1 MQNST
6 TIQNRIMKLTIKD
19 MPLPVNGRQLCFN
32 YSDVLRYLVK
42 WTKRG
47 SVTQHLW
54 GAFFEPSGLSGQY
67 EGRGYF
73 GNWEWVKL
81 CKILIIE
88 KDQEI

>member
-1 MQNST
+1 M
-6 TIQNRIMKLTIKD
+6 
-19 MPLPVNGRQLCFN
+19 
-32 YSDVLRYLVK
+32 
-42 WTKRG
+42 
-47 SVTQHLW
+47 HLW
-54 GAFFEPSGLSGQY
+54 GAFFEPIGLSGQY